1 MAAPHVT
8 GTIALMFEAAG
19 SERLAI
25 EETRAVLHA
34 TSQDGRL
41 DTARAVKAVT
51 GRRMPAKTSG
61 RQEADMSDVY
71 EWLTNA
77 EAGESCPAADVRG
90 IDVSH
95 HQGVIDWG
103 PVAAQG
109 IQFAF
114 IKATEGARY
123 KDPRF
128 AANWAATQ
136 HAGIVRGAYHYL
148 RPELDGR
155 QQARHFLDVVG
166 RLERGDLPPVLDVE
180 EHSGLKPTD
189 IAEQVDHWLT
199 DVRTEPGESP
209 SSTRAAGSG
218 GNSWP
223 THRRSPRN
231 RCGLRTTRPVP
242 SLSCSAAGRHGRSGS
257 TATRAPWRESP
268 VGSISIVSPEHGAAC
283 RR

>member
-1 MAAPHVT
+1 
-8 GTIALMFEAAG
+8 
-19 SERLAI
+19 
-25 EETRAVLHA
+25 
-34 TSQDGRL
+34 
-41 DTARAVKAVT
+41 
-51 GRRMPAKTSG
+51 
-61 RQEADMSDVY
+61 MSDVY

-199 DVRTEPGESP
+199 DVRTELGREPIVYTGGGFWRNFMADTP
-209 SSTRAAGSG
+209 RFAGQPLWVAHYTTGAPPQLFG
-218 GNSWP
+218 GWKAWTFWQHSDAG
-223 THRRSPRN
+223 TVA
-231 RCGLRTTRPVP
+231 GI
-242 SLSCSAAGRHGRSGS
+242 AGRVDLDRFAGARSRLQALTEDAV
-257 TATRAPWRESP
+257 TA
-268 VGSISIVSPEHGAAC
+268 
-283 RR
+283 